1 MPLPFL
7 LKCVRGSLEA
17 SFSSSVHSRSH
28 SSSVYT
34 SPDWRK
40 GKLVQEAAS
49 VTCPHLL
56 LPQRQQYQATQVG
69 LSPVRTQTGH
79 ICECPLIVTCMYFQ
93 KFQPLISELESPP
106 IIKVIPGCV

>member
-34 SPDWRK
+34 SPDWRE

-56 LPQRQQYQATQVG
+56 LPQRQQYQATQDG
-69 LSPVRTQTGH
+69 LSPVRTQTGY
-79 ICECPLIVTCMYFQ
+79 ICECPHMYFQ
-93 KFQPLISELESPP
+93 KFQPLISELGSLL
-106 IIKVIPGCV
+106 IIKVIPGCL